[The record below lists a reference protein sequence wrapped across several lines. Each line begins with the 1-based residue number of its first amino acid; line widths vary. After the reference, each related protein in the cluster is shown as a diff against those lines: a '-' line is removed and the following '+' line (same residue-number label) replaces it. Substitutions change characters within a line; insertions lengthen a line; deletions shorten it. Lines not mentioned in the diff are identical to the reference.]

1 MASPIITD
9 RRRSTNLRKFMTE
22 APVKGSV
29 GGGPSHA
36 GKIGTLL
43 ESHKHLKQ
51 FSVSGVTTNAHNSAA
66 VTRHHQLN
74 QASSKEL
81 LNSAESP
88 QMHNKI
94 LHTQTNKGSHN
105 SSHEGR
111 ETLMIIEPKTM

>member
-1 MASPIITD
+1 MSRFNTNVGKKVHQNGLKQSFKTIHQGEKDSQTDLHGDMDMASPIITD

-51 FSVSGVTTNAHNSAA
+51 FSVSGVTTNALNSAA
-66 VTRHHQLN
+66 VTRHH
-74 QASSKEL
+74 
-81 LNSAESP
+81 
-88 QMHNKI
+88 
-94 LHTQTNKGSHN
+94 
-105 SSHEGR
+105 
-111 ETLMIIEPKTM
+111 